1 MNNAIPALRILPA
14 DSGFTPTTQLG
25 GAGSGAGSGLNSN
38 FSDVLKDAVGNVN
51 ELQQDAS
58 QKVGA
63 MLGGHTADVHDA
75 MIAVQKADLSFQLMM
90 QVRNKVV
97 AAYQEV

>member
-25 GAGSGAGSGLNSN
+25 GDGSS

-51 ELQQDAS
+51 ELQQDAN

-97 AAYQEV
+97 AAYQEVERMQF

>member
-14 DSGFTPTTQLG
+14 DPGTTATQFG
-25 GAGSGAGSGLNSN
+25 GDSSS
-38 FSDVLKDAVGNVN
+38 FSDLLQDAVSNVN
-51 ELQQDAS
+51 ELQQDAN

-97 AAYQEV
+97 AAYQEVERMQF

>member
-1 MNNAIPALRILPA
+1 MINNSIPALRILPA
-14 DSGFTPTTQLG
+14 DPGFAPATQG
-25 GAGSGAGSGLNSN
+25 GGSGTS
-38 FSDVLKDAVGNVN
+38 FSDMLEDAVGNV
-51 ELQQDAS
+51 EGLQQDAN

-97 AAYQEV
+97 AAYQEVEHMQF

>member
-14 DSGFTPTTQLG
+14 DPGTTAGTQFG
-25 GAGSGAGSGLNSN
+25 GDGSS
-38 FSDVLKDAVGNVN
+38 FSDLLQDAVSNVN
-51 ELQQDAS
+51 ELQQDAN

-97 AAYQEV
+97 AAYQEVERMQF

>member
-1 MNNAIPALRILPA
+1 
-14 DSGFTPTTQLG
+14 
-25 GAGSGAGSGLNSN
+25 
-38 FSDVLKDAVGNVN
+38 
-51 ELQQDAS
+51 
-58 QKVGA
+58 

-97 AAYQEV
+97 AAYQEVERMQF

>member
-1 MNNAIPALRILPA
+1 MTNNISALRILPVEM
-14 DSGFTPTTQLG
+14 DSSSPARAATGE
-25 GAGSGAGSGLNSN
+25 SS
-38 FSDVLKDAVGNVN
+38 FSDMLDQAVFNVDQ
-51 ELQQDAS
+51 LQSEAN

-63 MLGGHTADVHDA
+63 MLGGNSADVHDA

-97 AAYQEV
+97 QAYQEVERMQF

>member
-1 MNNAIPALRILPA
+1 MNSAIPALRILPA
-14 DSGFTPTTQLG
+14 DSAFSQATSAAGG
-25 GAGSGAGSGLNSN
+25 GAS
-38 FSDVLKDAVGNVN
+38 FSDVLEDAMANTN
-51 ELQQDAS
+51 DLQDVAN

-63 MLGGHTADVHDA
+63 MLGGHSADVHDA

-97 AAYQEV
+97 AAYQEVERMQF